1 MADTSPPKPQAG
13 AQLTDD
19 VFARLDALLSGP
31 RNGAA
36 LHQSL
41 RLLAKWRAA
50 LIAQDI
56 LRQSGAVIGHGP
68 FKGMIYGAQATE
80 GSTSA
85 RLLGRYEASL
95 APIIED
101 IVQRPYACVM
111 DVGCA
116 EGYYAVGLALRMP
129 QAQIIARDILPAAL
143 EKCAALAAR
152 NGVLG
157 QMQFGG
163 AVTHSDFDR
172 CTAAKTL
179 VICDI
184 EGAEAALLDPVAA
197 PGLLAAD
204 ILVEAHDCMAQGLS
218 QMLAQ
223 RFAPSHD
230 VQILHRSLDAG
241 ALPNWMHRY
250 SDLDRLLALWEWRA
264 GPTPWLWMTAKS
276 PPFAQDM
283 A

>member
-1 MADTSPPKPQAG
+1 MADTSPSKRQQA
-13 AQLTDD
+13 AENLTDQ

-31 RNGAA
+31 RTAA
-36 LHQSL
+36 TLHQSL
-41 RLLAKWRAA
+41 RLLAKWRAK
-50 LIAQDI
+50 LIAQDMQ
-56 LRQSGAVIGHGP
+56 RQSGSVVGHGP
-68 FKGMIYGAQATE
+68 FKGMIYDVQASE
-80 GSTSA
+80 GSTAA
-85 RLLGRYEASL
+85 RLLGSYEASL
-95 APIIED
+95 APIIEG

-129 QAQIIARDILPAAL
+129 QATIIARDQSDAAL
-143 EKCAALAAR
+143 KKCAALATR
-152 NGVLG
+152 NGVIG

-163 AVTHSDFDR
+163 VVTHSDFDR
-172 CTAAKTL
+172 CTTAKTL

-184 EGAEAALLDPVAA
+184 EGAEAALLDPISA

-204 ILVEAHDCMAQGLS
+204 ILVETHDCITAGLS
-218 QMLAQ
+218 TQLAQ

-230 VQILHRSLDAG
+230 VQIVHRSLDAG

-276 PPFAQDM
+276 TPSI
-283 A
+283 